1 MAGAKK
7 LSGKGNSFFINREKY
22 FMAVIKR
29 ILLCCIL
36 LIGVLPFALRAQERE
51 PPQPPTGNASNLYAE
66 FLGPGIFYSI
76 NYDARFSK
84 SERGLGFRIGAGGLY
99 ADGDGYWVVPFG
111 LNYLLGANGNYF
123 ELGGGA
129 AVGNVTDIFGEDD
142 RDNTSALGYM
152 SFGYR
157 RQAFRRK
164 GILFRAAFTPLFGND
179 FFIPYASVGVGF
191 RF

>member
-1 MAGAKK
+1 M
-7 LSGKGNSFFINREKY
+7 R
-22 FMAVIKR
+22 VITR
-29 ILLCCIL
+29 FSLLCLIL
-36 LIGVLPFALRAQERE
+36 GLFIGDSLSAQERE
-51 PPQPPTGNASNLYAE
+51 PPQPPTSNASNLYAE

-129 AVGNVTDIFGEDD
+129 AIGNVTDIFSSSDQE
-142 RDNTSALGYM
+142 NTSALGYM

-157 RQAFRRK
+157 RQAFRKK
-164 GILFRAAFTPLFGND
+164 GVLFRAAFTPLFGND